1 MVLSKFNMTEHK
13 NLLLNNQLCFA
24 LYAATNSIIR
34 YYRVYLK
41 DIGITYPQYLV
52 LLVLWEYE
60 SLSIKEIAKI
70 LKLDSP
76 TITPIIQKLEKI
88 DIVKR
93 ARNKKDERV
102 VFVSLTKKGINLET
116 EVAEI
121 QNKVACKTHLKTKE
135 FNELKKML
143 NTLTETMVIKENKLD
158 TLLGKKVKTNRSVNF
173 TTSKKD

>member
-1 MVLSKFNMTEHK
+1 MTEHK

-60 SLSIKEIAKI
+60 SLSIKGIGKI

-76 TITPIIQKLEKI
+76 TITPIVQKLEKI
-88 DIVKR
+88 NMVKR
-93 ARNKKDERV
+93 ERNKNDERV
-102 VFVSLTKKGINLET
+102 VFVSLTPKGINLET

-135 FNELKKML
+135 FNELKKTL
-143 NTLTETMVIKENKLD
+143 NTLTETMGKKESKLD
-158 TLLGKKVKTNRSVNF
+158 TLLGKKIKTNKSVNF
-173 TTSKKD
+173 KTSKKN